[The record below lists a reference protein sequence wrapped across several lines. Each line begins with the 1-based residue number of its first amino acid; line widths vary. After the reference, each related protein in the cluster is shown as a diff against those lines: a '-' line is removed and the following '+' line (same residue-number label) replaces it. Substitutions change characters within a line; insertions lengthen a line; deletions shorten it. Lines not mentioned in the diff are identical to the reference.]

1 MKVHCTNKNLVNVFT
16 SMSATLCHVF
26 MNDKVVEKLT
36 LVELLLIFLSSNVAN
51 LNVNIVDETSLDVNV
66 DDNANEKIWKNEGII

>member
-1 MKVHCTNKNLVNVFT
+1 
-16 SMSATLCHVF
+16 

>member
-1 MKVHCTNKNLVNVFT
+1 
-16 SMSATLCHVF
+16 MSATLCHVF

-66 DDNANEKIWKNEGII
+66 DDNANEKI

>member
-66 DDNANEKIWKNEGII
+66 DDNANEKI